1 MKQMIYNKER
11 SENIGRS
18 KEWLRNIRSFLL
30 LILLLFVILAANI
43 CVGSVNVPLSEVW
56 NILRGFAGNEVY
68 RDIVMQIRLPRA
80 LAAIV
85 LGGALS
91 LSGYLL
97 QTFFHNPI
105 AGPYTLGIS
114 SGAKLAVSL
123 LLILFLGQAY
133 RISSAGMILAA
144 FAGAMLAMGF
154 VLLMSRVVDQMYMLI
169 VSGVMIGYICSA
181 ITDFVVTFADDANIV
196 NLHNWSRGSFSGIQW
211 ENIGVMAIVVFSAS
225 FLVFLLSKPISAY
238 QMGEAYAGNMGL
250 NIRRFRAVLVLLSSV
265 LSACV
270 TAFAGPV
277 SFVGIAVPHLVKA
290 LLQTA
295 KPILMIPA
303 CFLGGGVFCLFCD
316 LLART
321 LFAPTELAIN
331 TVTAIFGAPVVI
343 FIMIYRKREV
353 V

>member
-1 MKQMIYNKER
+1 
-11 SENIGRS
+11 
-18 KEWLRNIRSFLL
+18 
-30 LILLLFVILAANI
+30 
-43 CVGSVNVPLSEVW
+43 
-56 NILRGFAGNEVY
+56 
-68 RDIVMQIRLPRA
+68 
-80 LAAIV
+80 
-85 LGGALS
+85 
-91 LSGYLL
+91 
-97 QTFFHNPI
+97 
-105 AGPYTLGIS
+105 
-114 SGAKLAVSL
+114 
-123 LLILFLGQAY
+123 
-133 RISSAGMILAA
+133 
-144 FAGAMLAMGF
+144 
-154 VLLMSRVVDQMYMLI
+154 
-169 VSGVMIGYICSA
+169 
-181 ITDFVVTFADDANIV
+181 
-196 NLHNWSRGSFSGIQW
+196 
-211 ENIGVMAIVVFSAS
+211 MAIVVFSAS